1 MSTKDYYTI
10 PEEEIQEMLVKA
22 KAGDP
27 RIQAQLLE
35 KFDPFLSKYVSL
47 LFYGVYDVNNYDM
60 RKFIGLFIKDPIVRG
75 HLMRNKLN
83 EQGRKHVS
91 EVMQR
96 IQGMA
101 RRYGDEED
109 VRQTI
114 QMTFLYCVQI
124 YKRKESKRGGWVPFS
139 GFIYSYFYY
148 LLKRN
153 VDGFLIDQ
161 LGRKTFPL
169 QDQDLMSDE
178 AEEFYP
184 GFPAPPAPS
193 PEETLG
199 PDEIDEYWVLGDT
212 AYPPFDTLT
221 IQERQLLKWRYA
233 DGMRSSDIARKVT
246 EHPNTVREHYN
257 RIRAKIQEQFDVD
270 DMMR

>member
-10 PEEEIQEMLVKA
+10 PEEEIQELLEKA
-22 KAGDP
+22 KAGDQ
-27 RIQAQLLE
+27 RVQAQLLQ
-35 KFDPFLSKYVSL
+35 KFEPFLSKYVSL
-47 LFYGVYDVNNYDM
+47 LYYGVYDVNNYDM
-60 RKFIGLFIKDPIVRG
+60 RKFISLFIKDPVVRF
-75 HLMRNKLN
+75 HLLRNKLN
-83 EQGRKHVS
+83 DGGRRHVA

-101 RRYGDEED
+101 RRYGDESD
-109 VRQTI
+109 VRQTV
-114 QMTFLYCVQI
+114 QMTFLYCISI

-153 VDGFLIDQ
+153 VDTFLIDQ

-169 QDQDLMSDE
+169 QDQDMMSDDI
-178 AEEFYP
+178 EEFYP
-184 GFPAPPAPS
+184 GFPAPPEPS

-212 AYPPFDTLT
+212 AYPPFDALS
-221 IQERQLLKWRYA
+221 IQERQLLKWRYV
-233 DGMRSSDIARKVT
+233 DGMRASDIARKVT
-246 EHPNTVREHYN
+246 EHPNTVREHFN
-257 RIRAKIQEQFDVD
+257 RLREKIKDSFDA
-270 DMMR
+270 DMEMW